1 MYELLLTPP
10 QDFVLVCDTLK
21 QAITVTCITFLG
33 AHQLMNVRVIY

>member
-10 QDFVLVCDTLK
+10 RYFLFVCGTLK

-33 AHQLMNVRVIY
+33 AHQLINVRVIY

>member
-1 MYELLLTPP
+1 MYKLLLTPLR
-10 QDFVLVCDTLK
+10 DFLFVCDSLK